1 MKRGIV
7 IICALLSLLMVA
19 TQSTGEMKITPD
31 GVTFPNTSTQ
41 TMASAPPWSQLLAA
55 TDRFELVM
63 NNEAVLDKET
73 GLVWQRNTED
83 TTYSWLDACD
93 HCYKLVLGNRL
104 GWRLPTVEELATLLD
119 PTKGEFEIHLP
130 TGHPFTNVKSNRYW
144 SITTDPNNTSNAYN
158 IHFGLA
164 VVFGF
169 AKTNDYYYVL
179 CVRGGHG
186 YDGW

>member
-7 IICALLSLLMVA
+7 IIGALLSLLMAA
-19 TQSTGEMKITPD
+19 TQSTGEVKITPD

-41 TMASAPPWSQLLAA
+41 TMASSPPWSQLLAG
-55 TDRFELVM
+55 DRFELVM
-63 NNEAVLDKET
+63 NNNEAVLDKET

-93 HCYKLVLGNRL
+93 HCYELVLGNRL

-119 PTKGEFEIHLP
+119 PTKGEFEIDLP
-130 TGHPFTNVKSNRYW
+130 TGHPFTNVKNSRYW

-164 VVFGF
+164 VVYGF
-169 AKTNDYYYVL
+169 AKTNGWYVL

-186 YDGW
+186 YDAR